1 MPSDPRD
8 LYLQLLKRTLSFTL
22 WPEPPIPITRVAFQ
36 RSWLKA
42 RLVRGLTALAASRG
56 WQIVEPSPYT
66 EEQRA
71 EGKLWPQ
78 YADTMIGMK
87 RLDNLHWCVE
97 DVLRRG
103 VPGDLI
109 ETGVWRGGAS
119 ILMRAI
125 LKAYG
130 VTDRRVFVADSFQGF
145 PPEDGIPEYI
155 NSACTASRQVVEANF
170 RKYGLLDDQVVFL
183 EGWFKDTLPAAPIE
197 RIAVMRLD
205 GDLYASTMDGL
216 RALYPKLSV
225 GGYCIIDD
233 YDITDGARQAVD
245 EFRETHRIAAPLL
258 EVDFTGRYWQKAQ
271 D

>member
-1 MPSDPRD
+1 MPSDPRE
-8 LYLQLLKRTLSFTL
+8 LYLELLKRTLSFTL

-66 EEQRA
+66 DAQRA

-103 VPGDLI
+103 IP
-109 ETGVWRGGAS
+109 GAS

-125 LKAYG
+125 LKAHG

-145 PPEDGIPEYI
+145 PPEDGIPDYI
-155 NSACTASRQVVEANF
+155 NTACTASRQMVEANF

-183 EGWFKDTLPAAPIE
+183 EGWFKDTLPVAPID
-197 RIAVMRLD
+197 RIAVMRHD
-205 GDLYASTMDGL
+205 GDLYDSTMDGL
-216 RALYPKLSV
+216 RALYPKLSI

-245 EFRETHRIAAPLL
+245 EFRETHRIDTALL
-258 EVDFTGRYWQKAQ
+258 EIDFTGRYWQKAQ
-271 D
+271 A